1 MKLPWISRRHHEEVS
16 VLCGRLIGDR
26 DERIRQLEAERR
38 MLWDKICLLG
48 IGAPVFAPV
57 APPEAQESESKQSP
71 PGPAAPVTMRPSAI
85 MRRMDRLAEA
95 RYLRKVHPSRANEE
109 VVAAMF
115 DQIDREA
122 GSETQDYGV
131 TA

>member
-1 MKLPWISRRHHEEVS
+1 MKFPWISRKHHEEVTA
-16 VLCGRLIGDR
+16 LCGRLIADR
-26 DERIRQLEAERR
+26 DERIRQLESERR

-48 IGAPVFAPV
+48 IGAPAFAVTAPATDSAGEETKEPRASSAEASAPV
-57 APPEAQESESKQSP
+57 V
-71 PGPAAPVTMRPSAI
+71 PANMRPSAI

-115 DQIDREA
+115 DQIDKDTE
-122 GSETQDYGV
+122 
-131 TA
+131 